1 MNTDTSREPDAAR
14 STYSPTYRDEHALV
28 SHFIG
33 VLEDRLAGRDA
44 SRALNTHPMDWCL
57 LAALGPQKESH
68 EPIDENPE
76 QPDEDPNALAT
87 ESGADSEST
96 TTSRSA
102 QKRHVR
108 ETKQPEDASP
118 QPKERPDETRGT
130 RRPPSALGFEV
141 LLKPDNDGY
150 VALTVDVSFCVFTKH
165 LPSLSEQQSLPMGAP
180 LAEVGVRWPVAVS
193 GIQFRVQAGNGTVT
207 DGGCVQDVLDKILD
221 AAFSRDDADRQWPT
235 RPKIPDTALTSP
247 AAFDSFLEGGRN
259 CPKQKWQIYSGVEV
273 RSTVRPDG
281 LVRIGCYLRN
291 TTPETPPGTKNKG
304 QLDAYLTIGDGRI
317 TASIVAGEIRPIE
330 ILPVPHDYQFDRR
343 VWGVGH
349 NTSVRVDRSG
359 HTIKTHALARFEQI
373 RIVTQDQP
381 PARFLDLAT
390 DPVSVLTAISSK
402 MKEYLEDW
410 RARVIGQNVLS
421 LDQQS
426 LEVCIRDCD
435 SFEDE
440 IRRFSSGIAALLAD
454 PRLMSAFKASNRV
467 FSRVA
472 NGYDAWRLFQI
483 VFFVTQLP
491 ALAIREGIVSGTAP
505 DGTVYSWDDCLDWGD
520 VLWFRT
526 GGGKTEAYLGL
537 SCCAMLY
544 DRLRGKSFGL
554 TSWLRLPLR
563 MLSIQ
568 QVQRAMR
575 VVWEAE
581 QERKLLLGAKANSSD
596 SFRLGYFAGS
606 RGTPNDLNDD
616 VLQRFNTSDM
626 LERVRVV
633 PDCPACKS
641 RGSIQV
647 TIDHVHKRFRHA
659 CTECDAEL
667 PLDVSDGEVY
677 RYLPSLLVGTID
689 KMATVGQQSKFG
701 ILWGG
706 ASWKCPLH
714 GYAIG
719 DYCGFFGC
727 KHRRKKGGIAVTP
740 KDPSPALHI
749 QDELH
754 LLQEDLGAF
763 AGHYE
768 TLIRFCE
775 RSLSSRPS
783 KIIAATA
790 TIEGFEHQVRHL
802 YGTKGARRFPGR
814 GYDRNSN
821 FYTGPDLDAKRQ
833 PKSARV
839 FVAFKTS
846 SLPPADASAK
856 VTEIIQTETTHLV
869 KNPHLALAFLK
880 DAITVADVHSL
891 LRYYTTSLNYVGSL
905 ARGSRVRQ
913 FLEDTSSRVRSTDDR
928 DLNVEYTSSRSSN
941 AEVTAIVHKIEN
953 PPAWNDPSFLDAL
966 VATNMISHGV
976 DLERVNIMTMDG
988 VPDETA
994 EYIQASSRS
1003 GRRHLG
1009 IVVVVLADYSLRA
1022 ASIYH
1027 RFLEYHE
1034 HLDRMVS
1041 PVPVNRFAKFAVQR
1055 TLPGVTMGLLYGL
1068 HIPQGQDTRL
1078 NKRHAA
1084 AALVDELGSDFDAEI
1099 AKAYV
1104 IGDGVYDPRLEQSM
1118 QHALSDGMDKVRM
1131 HLRGSHEDNAREALR
1146 PAPMQSLR
1154 DVEVGVPFWPDAD
1167 HALLVFVERTRE

>member
-1 MNTDTSREPDAAR
+1 MNSTSDSPFKNSNRGN
-14 STYSPTYRDEHALV
+14 YSPTYNDEHALIN
-28 SHFIG
+28 HFTA
-33 VLEDRLAGRDA
+33 VLEERLSGRDM
-44 SRALNTHPMDWCL
+44 SRRINTHPMDWCL
-57 LAALGPQKESH
+57 LAALGPQKETH
-68 EPIDENPE
+68 EPVEPIPE
-76 QPDEDPNALAT
+76 QPDIDPDSPA
-87 ESGADSEST
+87 ADTAHDLVTNRHSAEKFAKNEAKAVNG
-96 TTSRSA
+96 TTSS
-102 QKRHVR
+102 
-108 ETKQPEDASP
+108 SS
-118 QPKERPDETRGT
+118 ERPDDARGI

-141 LLKPDNDGY
+141 LLEPDHDGY
-150 VALTVDVSFCVFTKH
+150 VTLSVDVSFCVFTKH
-165 LPSLSEQQSLPMGAP
+165 LPTLLDQQSLPTGAP
-180 LAEVGVRWPVAVS
+180 LAEIGMRWPVTVS
-193 GIQFRVQAGNGTVT
+193 GIQIRIRPGQCPVTDNGTV
-207 DGGCVQDVLDKILD
+207 QNALNAILE
-221 AAFSRDDADRQWPT
+221 AAFARDDVDRQWPT
-235 RPKIPDTALTSP
+235 RPKLLDTALESVD
-247 AAFDSFLEGGRN
+247 AFDAFLAGGKTF
-259 CPKQKWQIYSGVEV
+259 PKQEWRIHAGVEI
-273 RSTVRPDG
+273 RSTVRSDG
-281 LVRIGCYLRN
+281 LVRLGCYLRN
-291 TTPETPPGTKNKG
+291 TTVETPAGTKNKG

-317 TASIVAGEIRPIE
+317 AATVCSGEIRPIE
-330 ILPVPHDYQFDRR
+330 ILPVPHDYQYDRR

-349 NTSVRVDRSG
+349 NTSVRVDLDKRSI
-359 HTIKTHALARFEQI
+359 TTHALARFEQL
-373 RIVTQDQP
+373 RVVTKDNP
-381 PARFLDLAT
+381 PANFLDLAT
-390 DPVSVLTAISSK
+390 DPIRVLTAILAE

-410 RARVIGQNVLS
+410 RTRILAQNALN
-421 LDQQS
+421 LDPQS
-426 LEVCIRDCD
+426 LEVCTQDCD
-435 SFEDE
+435 GFEDE
-440 IRRFSSGIAALLAD
+440 VRRFSSGIAALLAD
-454 PRLMSAFKASNRV
+454 DRLMNAFKASNRV

-472 NGYDAWRLFQI
+472 NGYTAWRLFQI

-491 ALAIREGIVSGTAP
+491 ALAIREGISSGTAP
-505 DGTVYSWDDCLDWGD
+505 DGTTHDWGDCLEWGD

-544 DRLRGKSFGL
+544 DRLRGKTFGL

-581 QERKLLLGAKANSSD
+581 QERQELLGDHAQESD
-596 SFRLGYFAGS
+596 PFRLGYFAGS
-606 RGTPNDLNDD
+606 NGTPNDLSDET
-616 VLQRFNTSDM
+616 LQRFDNPEA
-626 LERVRVV
+626 LERIRIV

-641 RGSIQV
+641 RGTIQV
-647 TIDHVHKRFRHA
+647 TVDSTHKRFRHC
-659 CTECDAEL
+659 CTSCKVEL

-714 GYAIG
+714 GYATG
-719 DYCGFFGC
+719 EYCGFFGC
-727 KHRRKKGGIAVTP
+727 KHRKKKGGLAVTP

-775 RSLSSRPS
+775 RTLSTRPS

-821 FYTGPDLDAKRQ
+821 FYAGPDVDPELK

-839 FVAFKTS
+839 FLAFKTS

-856 VTEIIQTETTHLV
+856 VTEIIQTEATHLV

-880 DAITVADVHSL
+880 DASSIEDVEIL
-891 LRYYTTSLNYVGSL
+891 LKYYTTSLNYVGSL

-913 FLEDTSSRVRSTDDR
+913 FLEDTSSRVRSDTDR
-928 DLNVEYTSSRSSN
+928 ELNVEYTSSRSSN
-941 AEVTAIVHKIEN
+941 AEVTAIVHQIEN
-953 PPAWNDPSFLDAL
+953 PPAWSDPSFLDAL

-988 VPDETA
+988 IPEETA

-1009 IVVVVLADYSLRA
+1009 MVIVVLADYSLRA

-1041 PVPVNRFAKFAVQR
+1041 PVPVNRFAKFAVDR

-1068 HIPQGQDTRL
+1068 HVPLEQDTRL

-1084 AALVDELGSDFDAEI
+1084 AALVDKLGADFDREI
-1099 AKAYV
+1099 KRAYAL
-1104 IGDGVYDPRLEQSM
+1104 GNGVYDTRLEQGM
-1118 QHALSDGMDKVRM
+1118 QQSLDTGIDKMRM
-1131 HLRGSHEDNAREALR
+1131 HLHGSHEDKARDALR
-1146 PAPMQSLR
+1146 PSPMQSLR

-1167 HALLVFVERTRE
+1167 HALLLFVERTRE